1 MLSKRDF
8 NTMVTIPYTRQER
21 NRKAKKKREVSK
33 KCRNIGATHWNC
45 KARQDEKPDHDVENK
60 VKRGKLL
67 LKLLKVRSLVLSMAL
82 WTKEDKTKQFPRFY
96 HFSDNLRDGFF
107 TIFSP
112 REAVTKLRISKFMK
126 PSCSSNTEIAPDIL
140 IAAEIQFLNC
150 TRTGLK
156 SL

>member
-1 MLSKRDF
+1 M
-8 NTMVTIPYTRQER
+8 
-21 NRKAKKKREVSK
+21 
-33 KCRNIGATHWNC
+33 CRNVGATQWNC
-45 KARQDEKPDHDVENK
+45 KARQDEKPDHVVENK
-60 VKRGKLL
+60 TKRGKLPLEL
-67 LKLLKVRSLVLSMAL
+67 LEVRSLLSMAL
-82 WTKEDKTKQFPRFY
+82 WIKENKPKPFPRFY
-96 HFSDNLRDGFF
+96 HFSDYLRDGFF

-126 PSCSSNTEIAPDIL
+126 PSCCSNTEIAPDVL